1 MRRTVCVCN
10 RSNLRRT
17 EVRRGNKFGV
27 TIFYSVQLISLSVL
41 IPHFTRDVTTGSSSA
56 SLKSE
61 PVHVYLHVAINFR
74 LRAQWVFCF
83 PGQQWWRGRRRVEKA
98 HDLWLEEPSWSNWL
112 FSFRSVSHSALA
124 VDRFRLAPSFI
135 GRQRSD
141 RVIHNLTLPVSL
153 SPVPSSDCLQHYLG
167 SFLSGWLTG
176 RWNPNLMWRDMD
188 WFDRGGV
195 SLVWRPGK

>member
-1 MRRTVCVCN
+1 MFIYTW
-10 RSNLRRT
+10 
-17 EVRRGNKFGV
+17 
-27 TIFYSVQLISLSVL
+27 QLIFDWEPSECFV
-41 IPHFTRDVTTGSSSA
+41 FQGSS
-56 SLKSE
+56 
-61 PVHVYLHVAINFR
+61 
-74 LRAQWVFCF
+74 
-83 PGQQWWRGRRRVEKA
+83 GRGRRRVEKA

-167 SFLSGWLTG
+167 SFLSICLADWLGDEIQIWCGAT
-176 RWNPNLMWRDMD
+176 WTDLTVVESPLS
-188 WFDRGGV
+188 GV
-195 SLVWRPGK
+195 RENKHY